1 MRGGS
6 LPGRDASPAVQTADS
21 HWRRIRRRRRV
32 ALAGALVM
40 VAALLAGC
48 GGDDGAQADA
58 DDAGGAGGADEVV
71 PSRPMRSAGDALA
84 ARGSE
89 LDEAPGPADRTPL
102 DGFGE
107 VAIAVRDAD
116 GQVVGWCVLL
126 AESDEQHQRGLMEVT
141 DLKGYAG
148 MLFVWEND
156 LQAQFY
162 MQNTPMPLSI
172 AWFDPAGELVSAED
186 MDPCETVGDCPL
198 YGAAGPYRF
207 ALEVP
212 QGELPSLGV
221 EEGSVLRVGG
231 DCAARSP

>member
-6 LPGRDASPAVQTADS
+6 LPDRGASPAVQAVDS
-21 HWRRIRRRRRV
+21 HPRRIRRRHV
-32 ALAGALVM
+32 ALVGALAM

-48 GGDDGAQADA
+48 GGDDGAEADA
-58 DDAGGAGGADEVV
+58 GDAGDVV
-71 PSRPMRSAGDALA
+71 PSQALRSAGDAAA

-89 LDEAPGPADRTPL
+89 LDEAPGPADRTPF

-116 GQVVGWCVLL
+116 GQVMGWCVLV
-126 AESDEQHQRGLMEVT
+126 AETDEQHQRGLMEVT

-148 MLFVWEND
+148 MLFVWESD
-156 LQAQFY
+156 IQAQFY

-172 AWFDPAGELVSAED
+172 AWFDPAGQLVSTED

-212 QGELPSLGV
+212 QGELPGLGV